1 MIRLSLHTNPS
12 DRRNYEIFRWGGIKR
27 LWTKIRSLITQET
40 AGFLTEE
47 SIDGLYWKKE
57 GSLGSQSVNFGS
69 VNGLTGATK
78 TISISLPISDSRA
91 CRPYTLTISGTVW
104 GSGVGSDGNEY
115 MYDCTCKVNLQLNG
129 QYVFLDSFGLATV
142 KSGTV
147 AGWTKVFDY
156 NRTSS
161 SSLSLSATVTFYL
174 CRIA

>member
-1 MIRLSLHTNPS
+1 MKFL
-12 DRRNYEIFRWGGIKR
+12 DGGGIKR
-27 LWTKIRSLITQET
+27 LWTKIRSRITQET

-57 GSLGSQSVNFGS
+57 GSLGSQSVNFGD

-91 CRPYTLTISGTVW
+91 CRPYTLTISGEVW
-104 GSGVGSDGNEY
+104 GSGIGSEGNEY
-115 MYDCTCKVNLQLNG
+115 KYDCTCKVNLQLNG

-147 AGWTKVFDY
+147 AGYSRVF
-156 NRTSS
+156 NISASS
-161 SSLSLSATVTFYL
+161 SYVLSLSATVTLYL